1 MPIFNQQRNSGM
13 RGVEK
18 IIQPKIFNHPKMKNV
33 IDVSGRF
40 LVLVFSAVLFLTGCS
55 NDDEGP
61 NASVEEI
68 IGTYSVEDTD
78 ESDEMESYLI
88 SVNKAS
94 KGGSDLEITNFGDIM
109 YVPVKAN
116 IKGNKLTIPAQTFK
130 GKTMTIV
137 ISGSGTMTGNK
148 LEFDY
153 VIETDDD
160 YVLEHRCVALKA
172 V

>member
-1 MPIFNQQRNSGM
+1 M

-18 IIQPKIFNHPKMKNV
+18 KLFNNKIFNHPKMKNV

-40 LVLVFSAVLFLTGCS
+40 VVLLFSAVLFLTACS
-55 NDDEGP
+55 KDDEGP
-61 NASVEEI
+61 NPSIEEV
-68 IGTYSVEDTD
+68 IGSYSVEDTD

-137 ISGSGTMTGNK
+137 ISGSGTMMGNK

-160 YVLEHRCVALKA
+160 YALEHTCVATKA
-172 V
+172 L

>member
-1 MPIFNQQRNSGM
+1 
-13 RGVEK
+13 
-18 IIQPKIFNHPKMKNV
+18 MKNV

-40 LVLVFSAVLFLTGCS
+40 LVLIFSAVLFLTGCS
-55 NDDEGP
+55 KDDEGP
-61 NASVEEI
+61 NASIDQV
-68 IGTYSVEDTD
+68 IGTYTVEDTD
-78 ESDEMESYLI
+78 ESDEMESYSI

-109 YVPVKAN
+109 YVPIKAN

-160 YVLEHRCVALKA
+160 YVLEHTCVAVKA
-172 V
+172 I